1 MSLLETAALT
11 LVSPALLAGDNN
23 PAANPCLDCGACCSH
38 FRVSFYIGELAG
50 ENGGQVPLDLVTQMS
65 PLRACMKGTEM
76 GGGRCISL
84 RGELGRPGIHC
95 AIYENRPTPCREFD
109 IWQPD
114 GSPNPDCQRLRLALG
129 LPAVPPRPDAENDP
143 QGPSHPNQP
152 DQPAAAQAPRKAS
165 RPCADKR
172 R

>member
-1 MSLLETAALT
+1 MSLLETSVIT
-11 LVSPALLAGDNN
+11 FVSPATLAGDAN

-38 FRVSFYIGELAG
+38 FRVSFYCGELAG
-50 ENGGQVPLDLVTQMS
+50 ENGGHVPVELVTQMS

-84 RGELGRPGIHC
+84 RGELGKPGIHC
-95 AIYENRPTPCREFD
+95 AIYEDRPTPCREFD
-109 IWQPD
+109 IWLPD
-114 GSPNPDCQRLRLALG
+114 GTPNPDCQRLRQALG

-152 DQPAAAQAPRKAS
+152 DQPAAA
-165 RPCADKR
+165 
-172 R
+172 